1 MDSLVITILGILRM
15 PLGSLD
21 SGMPRRRSLCMS
33 PFAAY
38 RTWLTISQSP
48 TLNARPIVR
57 AIKQTCRRGVEV
69 ILFLDLGM
77 FPVPIR
83 GRG

>member
-1 MDSLVITILGILRM
+1 MGYLGIMISGIHRM
-15 PLGSLD
+15 PLGWLG

-38 RTWLTISQSP
+38 RTWLIISQSP

-77 FPVPIR
+77 SPLTI
-83 GRG
+83 